1 MKRKKVFA
9 IIFVSIIL
17 IIMLKTNK
25 TTIIKKKT
33 IINNYNA
40 NIEVTGYTDEVLMNP
55 GKGFTSMYE
64 TIDANCINL
73 ISTMYY
79 RFDWDQIETADGV
92 YNWNIIDYYI
102 NMAKKRNKKIAFG
115 VMNAST
121 SADSPYVT
129 PQWVFEKGAQYT
141 TATNEYGNEQYIPVW
156 DDPIYLE
163 EMNQFIQALGERYDG
178 NENIA
183 YIDIRGYGNWGEQHN
198 WYLWNS
204 TAVTP
209 EQLRN
214 LYIQPYID
222 NFPNTLLVNPWG
234 IVQYNDVYKWAIDN
248 GVSIRRDGIMEKD
261 NEYVAGQEIFEYAS
275 GKLPTMFEYHADF
288 RNKIEDPNIEH
299 LNMEYLWQYILDW
312 KPTYIEMLPELYQK
326 EPEWVERIAN
336 KVGYYFKYTGG
347 EYENNISNSENTTV
361 KINFLNDG
369 VSPLFEPCTVYIGI
383 LDEYD
388 NLVKKI
394 KTNVDAKQWMP
405 NITKQENISI
415 SYSGIKNGKYK
426 LAVGLLYNENDDN
439 PTYLIANNGRTDEN
453 WYTIGNVTVKNIEV
467 SDVGDIDCDCDITAY
482 DAYLALKYSI
492 EDNIEQKIIRVAD
505 IDKDST
511 VTAYDAYKIL
521 KTSIEMV
528 EEDDDDYIN
537 NRIYTDK
544 NGITIAKKQ
553 GISEPWLPTVN
564 AEIINNNIEE
574 GLVIK
579 DEKGNEW
586 VWVEVPKT
594 ITSNSKTDAEIEYN
608 LRNYANTTCV
618 RPGGY
623 SDKYSSG
630 KGLTEEEYLEK
641 KSNMLKSIKY
651 NGGFYIGRYETG
663 VEDRN
668 LLTKFYDYYGNEL
681 TDISNGYYIYSGTWD
696 ESTLGKTVIKK
707 NSAPYLWVDNEYA
720 ENLAENLST
729 GDAISTLPFGIQWD
743 LTLKYIKENSNI
755 TKEELDSNS
764 TEWGNY
770 LNNEF
775 TSSSNSGY
783 SLDYGISWK
792 LGTFTKSVNRE
803 MCFVTGA
810 CNDFV
815 KNNIYDLAG
824 NVSEWTLEKYADK
837 NVAGVTR
844 GGCYGDNGYMKPSFS
859 RNSTDINKSFLNTGF
874 RAVLY

>member
-1 MKRKKVFA
+1 MKKKIFFGVFC
-9 IIFVSIIL
+9 IIIL
-17 IIMLKTNK
+17 FFISFNSK
-25 TTIIKKKT
+25 TTKK
-33 IINNYNA
+33 INTKELYKYET

-55 GKGFTSMYE
+55 GKGFTSMFE
-64 TIDANCINL
+64 SIDADCINL

-121 SADSPYVT
+121 SANSPYCT
-129 PQWVFEKGAQYT
+129 PKWVFEKGAQYT

-183 YIDIRGYGNWGEQHN
+183 FIDIRGYGNWGEQHN

-204 TAVTP
+204 TDITA
-209 EQLRN
+209 EQLKE
-214 LYIQPYID
+214 LYIEPYMES
-222 NFPNTLLVNPWG
+222 FPNTLLVNPWG
-234 IVQYNDVYKWAIDN
+234 IREYDDIYKWAIDN
-248 GVSIRRDGIMEKD
+248 GVSVRRDGIMEKD
-261 NEYVAGQEIFEYAS
+261 NEYVRGLEVFQYAE

-288 RNKIEDPNIEH
+288 RNKIEDPNVEH

-347 EYENNISNSENTTV
+347 EYENNITNSESTTV
-361 KINFLNDG
+361 KIDFLNDG
-369 VSPLFEPCTVYIGI
+369 VVPLYEPCTVYIGI

-394 KTNVDAKQWMP
+394 KTNVDAKQWLP

-415 SYSGIKNGKYK
+415 SYSGIKNGNYK
-426 LAVGLLYNENDDN
+426 LAIGLFLDENDDN
-439 PTYLIANNGRTDEN
+439 PRYLIANTGRTDEN
-453 WYTIGNVTVKNIEV
+453 WYTIGNVTIRNIEV
-467 SDVGDIDCDCDITAY
+467 SDIGDLDCDTEITAF

-492 EDNIEQKIIRVAD
+492 ADSIEQKIIRVAD
-505 IDKDST
+505 IDEDDA
-511 VTAYDAYKIL
+511 VTSFDAYKIL
-521 KTSIEMV
+521 KKSIEV
-528 EEDDDDYIN
+528 IDNEENYNN
-537 NRIYTDK
+537 NRIYADK

-553 GISEPWLPTVN
+553 GISEPWLPTSN

-594 ITSNSKTDAEIEYN
+594 ITSNAKTEAEIEAN
-608 LRNYANTTCV
+608 LRNYANTISEK
-618 RPGGY
+618 PGGY

-641 KSNMLKSIKY
+641 KSEMLKSIKY
-651 NGGFYIGRYETG
+651 NGGFYIGRYEAG
-663 VEDRN
+663 VEGRN
-668 LLTKFYDYYGNEL
+668 LIKKYYDYYGNEL

-696 ESTLGKTVIKK
+696 EATTGKTVIKYC
-707 NSAPYLWVDNEYA
+707 SAPYLWVDNEYA
-720 ENLAENLST
+720 ENLSEELAT
-729 GDAISTLPFGIQWD
+729 GNTNASLPFGIQWD
-743 LTLKYIKENSNI
+743 LTLKFIKANSSLTEAEIN
-755 TKEELDSNS
+755 SNS
-764 TEWGNY
+764 TAWGNY
-770 LNNEF
+770 LNSEF
-775 TSSSNSGY
+775 TSKSDSGY
-783 SLDYGISWK
+783 SLDYGISWR
-792 LGTFTKSVNRE
+792 LGTYTKSANRE
-803 MCFVTGA
+803 MCFATGA
-810 CNDFV
+810 CNDFA

-824 NVSEWTLEKYADK
+824 NVSEWTLEKYADT
-837 NVAGVTR
+837 NVSAVTR
-844 GGCYGDNGYMKPSFS
+844 GGCYGDNGYMKPSLS
-859 RNSTDINKSFLNTGF
+859 REAIDVNNSSLSQGF

>member
-1 MKRKKVFA
+1 MKKR
-9 IIFVSIIL
+9 IIFLFMVLITIIISL
-17 IIMLKTNK
+17 LNINSKTL
-25 TTIIKKKT
+25 IKKKA
-33 IINNYNA
+33 IINNYKA
-40 NIEVTGYTDEVLMNP
+40 NIEVTEYTDEVLMNP

-121 SADSPYVT
+121 SANSPYCT

-163 EMNQFIQALGERYDG
+163 EMNQFIQAFGERYDG

-204 TAVTP
+204 TAITP
-209 EQLRN
+209 EQLRD
-214 LYIQPYID
+214 LYIKPYID

-261 NEYVAGQEIFEYAS
+261 NEYVAGQEIFEYAA

-288 RNKIEDPNIEH
+288 RNKIEDPNVEK

-326 EPEWVERIAN
+326 EPEWVEKIAN

-347 EYENNISNSENTTV
+347 EYKNNITNSENTTV
-361 KINFLNDG
+361 KIDFLNEG
-369 VSPLFEPCTVYIGI
+369 VSRLFEPCTVYIGI

-394 KTNVDAKQWMP
+394 KTNIDAQKWLP
-405 NITKQENISI
+405 NVTKQENISI
-415 SYSGIKNGKYK
+415 SYSDIKNGNYK
-426 LAVGLLYNENDDN
+426 LAIGLFLNENDDN
-439 PTYLIANNGRTDEN
+439 PRYLIANNGRTDEN

-467 SDVGDIDCDCDITAY
+467 SDIGDLDCDCDITAF

-492 EDNIEQKIIRVAD
+492 EDSLEQKIIRVAD
-505 IDKDST
+505 MDKDT
-511 VTAYDAYKIL
+511 TITAFDAYKIL
-521 KTSIEMV
+521 KTSIEVV
-528 EEDDDDYIN
+528 EEDDNYTN
-537 NRIYTDK
+537 NRIYVDK
-544 NGITIAKKQ
+544 NGTTIAKKQ
-553 GISEPWLPTVN
+553 GISEPWLPTAT
-564 AEIINNNIEE
+564 AEILSNNIEE

-579 DEKGNEW
+579 DEKDNEW

-594 ITSNSKTDAEIEYN
+594 ITANAKTEAAIEAN
-608 LRNYANTTCV
+608 LKNYVSTIYT

-641 KSNMLKSIKY
+641 KSEMLKSIKY
-651 NGGFYIGRYETG
+651 NGGFYIGRYEAG
-663 VEDRN
+663 VEGRN
-668 LLTKFYDYYGNEL
+668 LIKKYYDYYGNEL

-696 ESTLGKTVIKK
+696 ETTPGKTVIK
-707 NSAPYLWVDNEYA
+707 NCSAPYLWVNNEQA
-720 ENLAENLST
+720 ENLAEELAT
-729 GDAISTLPFGIQWD
+729 GETNTTLPFGIQWD
-743 LTLKYIKENSNI
+743 LALKFIKENSSLSE
-755 TKEELDSNS
+755 TDLSSNS
-764 TEWGNY
+764 TGWGNY
-770 LNNEF
+770 LNSEF
-775 TSSSNSGY
+775 TSESNSGY

-792 LGTFTKSVNRE
+792 LGAYTKSASRE
-803 MCFVTGA
+803 MCFATGA
-810 CNDFV
+810 CNNFA

-824 NVSEWTLEKYADK
+824 NVSEWTLEKYADSGIS
-837 NVAGVTR
+837 GVTR
-844 GGCYGDNGYMKPSFS
+844 GGSYGDNGYMKPAFS
-859 RNSTDINKSFLNTGF
+859 RNFINVNDSSLALGF